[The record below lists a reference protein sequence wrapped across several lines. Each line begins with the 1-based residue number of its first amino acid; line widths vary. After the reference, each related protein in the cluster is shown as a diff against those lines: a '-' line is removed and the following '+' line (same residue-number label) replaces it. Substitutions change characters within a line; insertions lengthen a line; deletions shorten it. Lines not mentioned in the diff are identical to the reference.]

1 MFTIK
6 NQGVKVEVLVIK
18 VIVVI
23 KEGKLREKLNKTSLR
38 LRKQIQQKKLLKML
52 IAQIKK
58 DVTAINNHFKELI
71 QKIKIIIKTIKM

>member
-1 MFTIK
+1 MLTIK

-38 LRKQIQQKKLLKML
+38 LRK
-52 IAQIKK
+52 
-58 DVTAINNHFKELI
+58 
-71 QKIKIIIKTIKM
+71 

>member
-1 MFTIK
+1 MLTIK

-38 LRKQIQQKKLLKML
+38 LRKQIQQKKLFKML

-58 DVTAINNHFKELI
+58 DVTAINNHFKKLI
-71 QKIKIIIKTIKM
+71 QKIKIII

>member
-1 MFTIK
+1 MLTIK

-38 LRKQIQQKKLLKML
+38 LRKQIQQKKLFKML

-58 DVTAINNHFKELI
+58 DVTAINNHFK
-71 QKIKIIIKTIKM
+71 